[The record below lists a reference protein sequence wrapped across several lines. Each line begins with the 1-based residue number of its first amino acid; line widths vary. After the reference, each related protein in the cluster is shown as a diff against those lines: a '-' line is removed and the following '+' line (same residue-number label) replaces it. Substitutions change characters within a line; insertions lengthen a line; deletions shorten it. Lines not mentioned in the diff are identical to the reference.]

1 MRQTHHLL
9 RTSSTGFGWVLHP
22 SATAS
27 RHTPLRLAHACERS
41 GRMNCARTTARGR
54 EQQRQEARERG
65 AHEPTLWHTSGT
77 GSTASD
83 CSPQATPRHG
93 EEARCAGARTGRK
106 RGAEARGAAHL
117 HERASTSLPPSHH
130 PPRSQRATTPLSLSL
145 SHSHSLILSIAH
157 SLALL
162 LPCSRS
168 LALSLWVSVSPFHSH

>member
-1 MRQTHHLL
+1 
-9 RTSSTGFGWVLHP
+9 
-22 SATAS
+22 
-27 RHTPLRLAHACERS
+27 
-41 GRMNCARTTARGR
+41 MNCARTTARGR

-83 CSPQATPRHG
+83 CSPYAQATPRHG

-145 SHSHSLILSIAH
+145 SHSHSLNRSFSR

-162 LPCSRS
+162 LLLSR
-168 LALSLWVSVSPFHSH
+168 ALSVGLCVSLSLSLTLSLSRPRYFRTAIERRRQRHSRHLAI